1 MNFVHFFFFYVII
14 VAIGDFVNIN
24 DYNLDENEIMGSSKT
39 FLKKYDIDINKYVNL
54 NELIYDI
61 EECLNDSYD
70 VLDDLEWVS
79 QSLSEYNYYNNT
91 NK

>member
-1 MNFVHFFFFYVII
+1 MN
-14 VAIGDFVNIN
+14 NN
-24 DYNLDENEIMGSSKT
+24 DYNLDDFEIMGNEKT
-39 FLKKYDIDINKYVNL
+39 FLKQHNNIYISSEQIDILKKYDIDINKYTSVS
-54 NELIYDI
+54 ELIYDI

-79 QSLSEYNYYNNT
+79 QTLSEYNYYNNT